1 MFGSVNCLAN
11 YRQRL
16 DIIADILEVISFN
29 AKKTQIMFK
38 ANLSYKALTKYLSEV
53 LNASLATYEQDHQ
66 CYSLTKKG
74 NDFLSAYKIYC
85 KNNKQIEKLEAAKKT
100 LNDLCSQCKKLDQL
114 LD

>member
-1 MFGSVNCLAN
+1 MAN

-16 DIIADILEVISFN
+16 DIIADILEVISLD

-53 LNASLATYEQDHQ
+53 LNASLATYEQGRQ

-74 NDFLSAYKIYC
+74 YDFLGAYKIYC
-85 KNNKQIEKLEAAKKT
+85 KTNKQIEKLEVAKKT
-100 LNDLCSQCKKLDQL
+100 LNDLCPQCNKLDQIV
-114 LD
+114 D